1 MLTRRPTLFFLYAH
15 CKQSTNATVV
25 GRRACGKTSAPTT
38 ETMIGWPIVLLYLC
52 IYTYVQRQ
60 AISMCAYLLIKKK
73 RRPAQRKCQR
83 LHGGTCDSGSKMH
96 FEKFSRTTWPES
108 ARFRLLCSS
117 FTCSLFST
125 REYCCCENRLLCN
138 STPTRSCIYMPCRIG
153 RMNF

>member
-73 RRPAQRKCQR
+73 KEDQRK
-83 LHGGTCDSGSKMH
+83 G
-96 FEKFSRTTWPES
+96 S
-108 ARFRLLCSS
+108 ARG
-117 FTCSLFST
+117 FTVVHVIQALRCTSRNFLVPLGQNQQDSDFSAAALHAVCSLPVSIAVVKIG
-125 REYCCCENRLLCN
+125 
-138 STPTRSCIYMPCRIG
+138 SCVTVLPRAAVFICPVG
-153 RMNF
+153 LAE